1 MKDAGR
7 RVHQGHGTAAL
18 RWVATAACVLTLAC
32 TPALAQ
38 EPVALVAPPR
48 MADLAGEQ
56 ASAEVRHVANWAV
69 HSGDHAGRP
78 FIIVDKVNGQL
89 FVFDA
94 NGRIAG
100 AAPALVGSAKGDH
113 SVPGIGS
120 RKISSILAHE
130 RTTPAGRFVA
140 QMGSGPGGE
149 DVLWVDY
156 EGAVAIHR
164 VSAGVAKDRRLQRLE
179 SKVALDRRITY
190 GCINLPVKFYETKV
204 VPSFR
209 EAGGIVYVLPD
220 SGPAR
225 DVFGSYEVRDPHQDP
240 TGAGLPSAATPQ

>member
-7 RVHQGHGTAAL
+7 RVHLVHGNATSRWMAA
-18 RWVATAACVLTLAC
+18 AACALALAC
-32 TPALAQ
+32 APAVAQ
-38 EPVALVAPPR
+38 EPAAGAALHKT
-48 MADLAGEQ
+48 ADLAGEP
-56 ASAEVRHVANWAV
+56 ASAEVQHVANWAV

-78 FIIVDKVNGQL
+78 FIIVDKVHGQL

-94 NGRIAG
+94 QGRLAG

-164 VSAGVAKDRRLQRLE
+164 VAMGVARDRRLQRLE

-190 GCINLPVKFYETKV
+190 GCINLPVSFYETKV
-204 VPSFR
+204 APAFR
-209 EAGGIVYVLPD
+209 ASGGIVYVLPE
-220 SGPAR
+220 SGTAR
-225 DVFGSYEVRDPHQDP
+225 DLFGSYDVRD
-240 TGAGLPSAATPQ
+240 AR